1 MKIAILGFGLE
12 GESASEFLK
21 IKYPKAQIEIRDK
34 KFGENYLQGLDKFN
48 LIVRS
53 PGIKYLTPEIQ
64 KAKKRGVEISSP
76 TKLFFKFKK
85 GTIIGV
91 TGTKGKGTTSTFIY
105 SILKKSGK
113 DVYLAGNIGYPA
125 LDILPKLNKDSVA
138 VLELSSFQL
147 QDLVYSPEV
156 AVVLGIAPDHL
167 DSHKNMREYVAAKSN
182 IALHQKKNNAVF
194 FIKNDK
200 YSKWISQ
207 KSCGQKF
214 AIDTSENSEIASCV
228 ARFLGCKEKH
238 IKSAIKNF
246 PGLRQHQ
253 EFIKEIS
260 GVRFYND
267 SASTNPV
274 STAYAI
280 DILTPEILI
289 AGGKTKGFSYS
300 WLRKTITQ
308 KSPKKIILF
317 GENKYEI
324 KKALGEKVSVKIV
337 DNLSEAVRFSYE
349 FAERGDVIL
358 FSPGSASFDQFKNS
372 KERGE
377 EFNKLVRELKKML

>member
-1 MKIAILGFGLE
+1 MKIAILGFSLE
-12 GESASEFLK
+12 GKSAFKFLK

-34 KFGENYLQGLDKFN
+34 KFGENYLQGLDRFD
-48 LIVRS
+48 LVVRS

-64 KAKKRGVEISSP
+64 KAKKRGVEISSL

-85 GTIIGV
+85 GTVIGV
-91 TGTKGKGTTSTFIY
+91 TGTKGKGTTSTLIY
-105 SILKKSGK
+105 NIFKKSGK

-125 LDILPKLNKDSVA
+125 LDILPKLNKDSIA

-147 QDLVYSPEV
+147 QDLNYSPEV

-167 DSHKNMREYVAAKSN
+167 DSHKSMREYVTAKSN

-194 FIKNDK
+194 FIKSDK
-200 YSKWISQ
+200 YSKWIAQ
-207 KSCGQKF
+207 KSCGEKL
-214 AIDTSENSEIASCV
+214 AINTSQNREIASEIA
-228 ARFLGCKEKH
+228 RFFGCEEKH
-238 IKSAIKNF
+238 IKSTIKNF
-246 PGLRQHQ
+246 AGLPQHQ

-260 GVRFYND
+260 GIRFYND

-280 DILTPEILI
+280 DILAPEILI
-289 AGGKTKGFSYS
+289 VGGKTKGFSYFS
-300 WLRKTITQ
+300 LRKTVTQ
-308 KSPKKIILF
+308 KPPKKIVLF

-324 KKALGEKVSVKIV
+324 KKALGKKISVKIV
-337 DNLSEAVRFSYE
+337 DNLFEAVRFAYE
-349 FAERGDVIL
+349 FAETGDVVL
-358 FSPGSASFDQFKNS
+358 FSPGSASFDQFKDS

-377 EFNKLVRELKKML
+377 EFNKFVNNL